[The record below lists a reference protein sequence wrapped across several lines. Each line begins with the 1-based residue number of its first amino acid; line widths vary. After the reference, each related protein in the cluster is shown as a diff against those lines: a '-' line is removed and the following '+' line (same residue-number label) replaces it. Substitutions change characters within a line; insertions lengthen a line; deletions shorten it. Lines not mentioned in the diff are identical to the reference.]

1 MLHPFEN
8 NSLNL
13 YLKKIKIPQS
23 KIFRADA
30 FPMQKVGS
38 DFDQG
43 AKYLPAEN
51 DLGNIEYKVS

>member
-1 MLHPFEN
+1 
-8 NSLNL
+8 
-13 YLKKIKIPQS
+13 
-23 KIFRADA
+23 
-30 FPMQKVGS
+30 MQKVGS